1 MEASRL
7 LLHKHCAQ
15 RLFLASPAPHGQLSS
30 EQAAPAAPVTRL
42 PTRCCSEHSFC
53 TLRTAGTCGPGHSRK
68 THVGSFKFFIN
79 PEQYYCLPSS
89 FRGKPRPGSE
99 VLVNTKAVIA
109 SRNAEQRFQATLET
123 ILAGASSSL
132 VCK

>member
-1 MEASRL
+1 M
-7 LLHKHCAQ
+7 
-15 RLFLASPAPHGQLSS
+15 
-30 EQAAPAAPVTRL
+30 
-42 PTRCCSEHSFC
+42 
-53 TLRTAGTCGPGHSRK
+53 
-68 THVGSFKFFIN
+68 GSFKFFIN